1 MSRVHDAERLAGA
14 YESGNGMPEEALQAW
29 VELFTSSAP
38 RPAPS
43 VVEVGAGTGIFSAA
57 MARWIEGCEVL
68 AMDASEAMLA
78 EARRH
83 HPHPAV
89 RYASGTAE
97 ALPAPAGSFDLAL
110 MSRVVHHLPDRA
122 RAARELARVLRPDG
136 KAIVRTTFRE
146 GLAHMEAAARDE
158 ARDGPR
164 PELERYDVA
173 VFVRG

>member
-29 VELFTSSAP
+29 VELFASSAP

-68 AMDASEAMLA
+68 AVDASEAMLA

-89 RYASGTAE
+89 RYVSGTAE

-110 MSRVVHHLPDRA
+110 MSRVVHHLPDRV
-122 RAARELARVLRPDG
+122 RAARELARVLRPGG

-158 ARDGPR
+158 ARDGPG
-164 PELERYDVA
+164 PVLERYDVA